1 MICPNCEYEY
11 VEGVTECPDCGK
23 QLIPKEEFEGN
34 LSNPQ
39 DWVVV
44 YTCPETYIAEMVK
57 ANLLGAD
64 IESIILTQ
72 KDSSYPV
79 TSGNLAVV
87 KLLVKKKEAD
97 EALEIINDI
106 SKEEEI

>member
-11 VEGVTECPDCGK
+11 VEGITECPDCGTE
-23 QLIPKEEFEGN
+23 LIPKNEFEGN
-34 LSNPQ
+34 LLNPE
-39 DWVVV
+39 DWVIV
-44 YTCPETYIAEMVK
+44 YTCPETYVAEMIK
-57 ANLLGAD
+57 SNLSGAD

-79 TSGNLAVV
+79 TGGDLAVV
-87 KLLVKKKEAD
+87 KLLVKKKDAT